1 MRTSLIALSLVL
13 AACGGGELGD
23 GPTTTVPTEDVTTT
37 TTVDEAGWVSA
48 YFLHDTGGN
57 KVRFGPF
64 LAPVV
69 RPHAGVIEA
78 VEALLS
84 GPTAEESA
92 AGYSTA
98 IPDGTSLNGISFDGS
113 VATVDLTDEFDDGG
127 GTFSMTARLAQL
139 TFTVT
144 SADPSFTGV
153 LVALD
158 GEPVT
163 VFSSEG
169 ILIEG
174 PLTRTGFDD
183 LLPGILVESPAY
195 GEQVEESLMVSGVAA
210 AFEGVFQLEI
220 LDASGAVVATVPFVQ
235 TDNGVGWGSFE
246 ASFTETDLPDVK
258 TELTIRVYELSAEDG
273 SVVSERSV
281 PFSWRP

>member
-23 GPTTTVPTEDVTTT
+23 GPTTTVPPEDVTTT
-37 TTVDEAGWVSA
+37 TVAEAGSVSA
-48 YFLHDTGGN
+48 YFLHDSGGN

-64 LAPVV
+64 LAPVS
-69 RPHAGVIEA
+69 RPHTGVIEA

-98 IPDGTSLNGISFDGS
+98 IPDGTSLRGISANGS
-113 VATVDLTDEFDDGG
+113 VATIDLTGEFDDGG
-127 GTFSMTARLAQL
+127 GTFSMAARLAQL

-169 ILIEG
+169 ILIEE
-174 PLTRTGFDD
+174 PMTRTGFDD
-183 LLPGILVESPAY
+183 ILPGILVDSPAR
-195 GEQVEESLMVSGVAA
+195 GEQVEESLVISGVAA

-246 ASFTETDLPDVK
+246 VSFTETDLPVEA
-258 TELTIRVYELSAEDG
+258 ELTIRVYELSAEDG
-273 SVVSERSV
+273 SVVSERLV
-281 PFSWRP
+281 PFSWRR